1 MCEFL
6 VLLFPLRIFI
16 INIEKYVHVVA
27 LQKLQ
32 PFHGQQYASLSL
44 SLSHMWTV
52 EFICELFFREQF
64 TCKPDLTRSFSGCEI
79 NSSYECH

>member
-6 VLLFPLRIFI
+6 VLLFPLCIFI

-44 SLSHMWTV
+44 SLSHV
-52 EFICELFFREQF
+52 DC
-64 TCKPDLTRSFSGCEI
+64 
-79 NSSYECH
+79 